1 RISLSRLDAS
11 GAVLGSD
18 EAAAGPDVGRIV
30 QEGRDLKLGTS
41 LGSLFKK
48 ALEKKNG

>member
-1 RISLSRLDAS
+1 M
-11 GAVLGSD
+11 
-18 EAAAGPDVGRIV
+18 V